1 MTIQEINQA
10 LGELV
15 KSEWSSE
22 LRKKGRELLDAYQ
35 DISVKKQKDERE
47 AFLENGGTPEVF
59 RPSRTEDDNNFDQL
73 WATFSRMQSE
83 ADEKLR
89 RAQRDNFETKKAII
103 EEIGKLKTEENIKKS
118 YERFELLQ
126 EKWNSIGAVPS
137 AQLKDL
143 QSEYSRVRDEFFYTM
158 HIYRELLENDLRKNL
173 QVKQDIIKKMKD
185 LMNLDDI
192 REMEKMARK
201 YTNEWNEVGPT
212 FHNLWEGVRDEFWKV
227 HHEIYDKV
235 KHFFHSQKEVQA
247 ENLKQKELLVAALK
261 EINERERD
269 SEKKWNKATQKVIE
283 LQKEWKTIGFAG
295 KQENERIWNDFREQ
309 GDIFFGAKSK
319 YFLSL
324 KEVHDKRKEAKQR
337 IIEKTSAIMEAADF
351 HKNTRDIV
359 QLQNDWKKVGT
370 THHRD
375 EQRLWKRFRELCN
388 AYFEKKK
395 EHFKKL
401 EGEQDNNLNL
411 KEEVIEQL
419 RNFKPTEDPSADKTT
434 IDGLAAKFNEIGF
447 VPIKSKQKISQDFHN
462 ALRNAYKTLGL
473 TKKKTEEALFEL
485 KVEEIKNTQ
494 EPTEALRKE
503 LAAINEKIK
512 SINHTILQYENN
524 MGFFGHGKGA
534 QALKAE
540 VEKKLNRERE
550 IKENLEKKT
559 RILKSTLNK
568 LK

>member
-1 MTIQEINQA
+1 
-10 LGELV
+10 
-15 KSEWSSE
+15 
-22 LRKKGRELLDAYQ
+22 
-35 DISVKKQKDERE
+35 
-47 AFLENGGTPEVF
+47 
-59 RPSRTEDDNNFDQL
+59 
-73 WATFSRMQSE
+73 
-83 ADEKLR
+83 
-89 RAQRDNFETKKAII
+89 
-103 EEIGKLKTEENIKKS
+103 
-118 YERFELLQ
+118 
-126 EKWNSIGAVPS
+126 
-137 AQLKDL
+137 
-143 QSEYSRVRDEFFYTM
+143 
-158 HIYRELLENDLRKNL
+158 
-173 QVKQDIIKKMKD
+173 
-185 LMNLDDI
+185 
-192 REMEKMARK
+192 
-201 YTNEWNEVGPT
+201 
-212 FHNLWEGVRDEFWKV
+212 
-227 HHEIYDKV
+227 
-235 KHFFHSQKEVQA
+235 
-247 ENLKQKELLVAALK
+247 LVAALK